1 MRAWREIIG
10 RSIRWVIRGGVR
22 DFHDVEAQRKIAMTH
37 IITWIG
43 ICALV
48 PLGLLAFRDGNPTLG
63 FFDLSAAVILI
74 FTQVYSRRTGRFAFT
89 HYFGITCIALL
100 FFFLITTGGVQSTGH
115 LWLFTFPLVA
125 SFLLGYRQGAIATL
139 ILSVSILA
147 SWVLSPSIPGFHP
160 YSLPFQIRLVASL
173 FVVFLFAYFFE
184 KTRSEAEDRVKERTG
199 SLEKANLE
207 LRSEVAERK
216 RVEAQL
222 REAKEMAEVANRAKS
237 GFLANMSH
245 ELRTPLNH
253 ILGFTELVL
262 DKHFG
267 DLNPTQEEYLQDVHH
282 SSRHLLS
289 LINDILDLS
298 KIEAGKIELHR
309 SPVSLPEI
317 LKKSLTVIQ
326 EKAMRR
332 QVQLSVEFDGI
343 SEPVSADERKLRQ
356 VLYNLLANA
365 VKFTLP
371 GGEVHLT
378 AAKIDQDRLRD
389 QLRGSAFPAMADEL
403 KDSREWVRVCVRDTG
418 IGLARENFEMIFKP
432 FEQVDGPSG
441 GPYEGTGLGLSL
453 AKSLVE
459 LHEGKIWVESEGRGK
474 GSRFYFAFP
483 VVPCPSPSP
492 APAGDS
498 VPIGGKNGG

>member
-89 HYFGITCIALL
+89 QYFGITCIALL
-100 FFFLITTGGVQSTGH
+100 FFFLITTGGVQTTGH

-147 SWVLSPSIPGFHP
+147 TWVLSPSIPGFHS

-173 FVVFLFAYFFE
+173 FVVFLFAHFFE
-184 KTRSEAEDRVKERTG
+184 KTRSEAEGK
-199 SLEKANLE
+199 LKANNLE
-207 LRSEVAERK
+207 LLSEISERK
-216 RVEAQL
+216 KAEAQL

-282 SSRHLLS
+282 SGRHLLS

-309 SPVSLPEI
+309 SPVSLPEV

-332 QVQLSVEFDGI
+332 QVHLSLDLDGI
-343 SEPVSADERKLRQ
+343 SEPVSTDERKFRQ
-356 VLYNLLANA
+356 ILYNLLANA
-365 VKFTLP
+365 VKFTP
-371 GGEVHLT
+371 SGGEVHLT
-378 AAKIDQDRLRD
+378 ASKIDRDRLRD

-403 KDSREWVRVCVRDTG
+403 KDFREWVRVCVRDTG

-432 FEQVDGPSG
+432 FEQVDGTSG
-441 GPYEGTGLGLSL
+441 GTYEGTGLGLSL

-492 APAGDS
+492 APAGDT
-498 VPIGGKNGG
+498 VPTDEKNGG